1 MREIQNKLIELGFE
15 YVSGY
20 LTEYHYVKLFSK
32 GFLRVETT
40 ENIINQEI
48 IIYFNIEDSNLWF
61 KVDLDQIQTLDKIIN
76 K

>member
-1 MREIQNKLIELGFE
+1 MKEIENKLIELGFE
-15 YVSGY
+15 YVSGC
-20 LTEYHYVKLFSK
+20 LADYHNVKLFSK
-32 GFLRVETT
+32 GFLIVDIT

-48 IIYFNIEDSNLWF
+48 IIEFKIEDSNLWF